1 MAANQPDSFFQQQGS
16 SQEEA
21 EHTEPEP
28 VYLSADSEPEESFTT
43 GVPGFASLACFLA
56 STHVQN
62 PAFEARN
69 NEISTLK
76 TVVDPEEDRKI
87 SPPSSSSSKH
97 GSDSDYQEESETEL
111 EKKPKPK
118 IVKLVSKS
126 LRVKRNIEHG
136 VHNEKKKAKK
146 QVLWEY
152 TDQKLSHDLV
162 VHVLPTPQQ
171 TFVLRSKMTM
181 KQVPKDV
188 PNSTI
193 DNTLLTALNKFGIPL
208 CTTMKLSD
216 VQTEHAGFIMLRRVV
231 VRKRLS
237 AGSYSYAV
245 MPNMVISSKKK
256 VYHRTQDGTWYE
268 KTSTNNRSKEMAI
281 PKPFQG
287 NQSVD
292 VLFDNTFSW
301 DV

>member
-1 MAANQPDSFFQQQGS
+1 MATNTPDSFFAKQGS
-16 SQEEA
+16 TQEEA
-21 EHTEPEP
+21 QHTQPDP
-28 VYLSADSEPEESFTT
+28 VYLSEDSGPEEEPTFTS
-43 GVPGFASLACFLA
+43 GAPGFSSLSYFISSAY
-56 STHVQN
+56 QN
-62 PAFEARN
+62 PAFELRQQ
-69 NEISTLK
+69 EIESMNTPII
-76 TVVDPEEDRKI
+76 PEEDRKL
-87 SPPSSSSSKH
+87 SPSSASSNHESE
-97 GSDSDYQEESETEL
+97 SDFEPETEL
-111 EKKPKPK
+111 DKKPKPK